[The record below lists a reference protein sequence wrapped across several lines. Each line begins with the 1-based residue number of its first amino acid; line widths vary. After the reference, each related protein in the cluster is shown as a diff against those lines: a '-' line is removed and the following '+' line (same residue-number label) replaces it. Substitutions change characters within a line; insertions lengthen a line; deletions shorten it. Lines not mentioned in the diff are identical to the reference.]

1 VLPQNMMPSAIVA
14 LPAFPITRNGKVDR
28 QALPMPKVAAQRAA
42 DYEPPRTTIEHELVQ
57 IWERLLDRRPIGIR
71 EDFFEIGGHSLL
83 AVRMLAE
90 VARVRGRHVPLA
102 WLFETSTI
110 QTLGARIGAEL
121 QAEGE
126 PPLVVLQP
134 EASGAPLAF
143 VHGDVRGAGW
153 YCRRL
158 APIAVPDGPL
168 FVLPTLG
175 AEDDGTAW
183 RIESM
188 AARHVAEL
196 RKAQP
201 TGPYRLAGFCVGGM
215 IAFEMAR
222 QLRAAGETVERL
234 IVVDSS
240 ATNARLRFARP
251 FLPLVPGAT
260 ARIRLARQAE
270 IMKRLRR
277 DDLRL
282 RQVSRLDV
290 GQQFQWSRRNVSRRW
305 RRLLAWIGRR
315 GDAGTRTADG
325 ARVADASVL
334 TEAAGANVLQSQAQ
348 AASAYIPGR
357 YDGTIDVIWAE

>member
-1 VLPQNMMPSAIVA
+1 
-14 LPAFPITRNGKVDR
+14 
-28 QALPMPKVAAQRAA
+28 
-42 DYEPPRTTIEHELVQ
+42 
-57 IWERLLDRRPIGIR
+57 
-71 EDFFEIGGHSLL
+71 
-83 AVRMLAE
+83 
-90 VARVRGRHVPLA
+90 
-102 WLFETSTI
+102 
-110 QTLGARIGAEL
+110 
-121 QAEGE
+121 
-126 PPLVVLQP
+126 
-134 EASGAPLAF
+134 
-143 VHGDVRGAGW
+143 
-153 YCRRL
+153 
-158 APIAVPDGPL
+158 
-168 FVLPTLG
+168 
-175 AEDDGTAW
+175 
-183 RIESM
+183 
-188 AARHVAEL
+188 
-196 RKAQP
+196 
-201 TGPYRLAGFCVGGM
+201 
-215 IAFEMAR
+215 MAR

-277 DDLRL
+277 YDLRL

-357 YDGTIDVIWAE
+357 YDGTIDVIWAEGHPNVQRADPTHGWWRVAARVHSHQIVAHHVGLITNDLPKMARLFRAILERPEP

>member
-1 VLPQNMMPSAIVA
+1 
-14 LPAFPITRNGKVDR
+14 
-28 QALPMPKVAAQRAA
+28 
-42 DYEPPRTTIEHELVQ
+42 
-57 IWERLLDRRPIGIR
+57 
-71 EDFFEIGGHSLL
+71 
-83 AVRMLAE
+83 

-110 QTLGARIGAEL
+110 ETLGARIGAEL
-121 QAEGE
+121 QAQGE

-134 EASGAPLAF
+134 DATGAPLAF

-175 AEDDGTAW
+175 AEDDTTVW

-201 TGPYRLAGFCVGGM
+201 TGPYRLAGFCVGGI

-222 QLRAAGETVERL
+222 QLQAAGETVERL

-240 ATNARLRFARP
+240 ATNARLRVARP
-251 FLPLVPGAT
+251 FLALVPGGPRA
-260 ARIRLARQAE
+260 RLARQADL
-270 IMKRLRR
+270 MKRLRR
-277 DDLRL
+277 YALRL
-282 RQVSRLDV
+282 RQVSQLDV
-290 GQQFQWSRRNVSRRW
+290 GQQLQWSHRNVARRW

-315 GDAGTRTADG
+315 ADAANARGADG
-325 ARVADASVL
+325 ARLADVSVL

-348 AASAYIPGR
+348 AASAYIPR
-357 YDGTIDVIWAE
+357 RFDGTVDLIWAERHADVRRLDPTHGWWRVATTVHSHQIVAHHVGLITNDLPKMARLFRAILERPEP